1 MFLKKFHRF
10 LYLFLMLFPLLQGC
24 FNQNRLHLLWH
35 TPIASEMTPKVQD
48 GLVYV
53 NGFMSGHP
61 GSPNQLFALDKKT
74 GAIQWTSQDTVYDV
88 YGISGGYVFLLNT
101 ARHLVQLNAKT
112 GEKIYES
119 GDDTPPI
126 LSWTLKGDTMFIIN
140 SSMEVSAIE
149 NRQNKV
155 LWRRKL
161 PFDSTDYAIVQLH
174 DQHLIVSGN
183 FRKFGAHFGVIWN
196 LDPATGEER
205 WYYEVPPPHDFAPL
219 SVTVHP
225 PYVLATN
232 TAPLSLQTHVLDIF
246 TGKERYAPI
255 DIFEVYGYIEN
266 QAFASN
272 GTFDLNTGKRTGE
285 PAKWIAN
292 AILRNGIAWKRNFV
306 DAGFFTSFALRNY
319 YDGDITGRR
328 DWTNPPP
335 CTAIAGFNIKTGKSV
350 FQTKVYKYTQF
361 SAPVQTDGVLYHS
374 SIAMMKEG
382 TSGVWAYKMP

>member
-10 LYLFLMLFPLLQGC
+10 RYLFLMLFPLLQGC
-24 FNQNRLHLLWH
+24 FNKNRLHLLWH
-35 TPIASEMTPKVQD
+35 TPIASEMAPIVQD

-61 GSPNQLFALDKKT
+61 GSPNQLFALDQQT

-88 YGISGGYVFLLNT
+88 YGVSGGYVFLLNE
-101 ARHLVQLNAKT
+101 ARHLVQLKAKT

-119 GDDTPPI
+119 DDNIPPI
-126 LSWTLKGDTMFIIN
+126 LSWSLKGDTMFIIN
-140 SSMEVSAIE
+140 TSMEIVAVE

-161 PFDSTDYAIVQLH
+161 PFDPNDQATVQLN
-174 DQHLIVSGN
+174 DQQLIVSGN
-183 FRKFGAHFGVIWN
+183 FRKFGAHFGVLWN
-196 LDPATGEER
+196 LDPATGAER

-232 TAPLSLQTHVLDIF
+232 TAPTLLQTHVLDIN
-246 TGKERYAPI
+246 TGKEKYAPI
-255 DIFEVYGYIEN
+255 YIFDLYGFLDN
-266 QAFASN
+266 QAFAPS
-272 GTFDLNTGKRTGE
+272 GTFDLTTGARTGE
-285 PAKWIAN
+285 PEKWIAN
-292 AILRNGIAWKRNFV
+292 AILRKGIAWKRNFV
-306 DAGFFTSFALRNY
+306 DVGFFTSFSLRNY
-319 YDGDITGRR
+319 YDGDIRGERN
-328 DWTNPPP
+328 WTNTPP
-335 CTAIAGFNIKTGKSV
+335 CTAIAGFDIKTGKPV